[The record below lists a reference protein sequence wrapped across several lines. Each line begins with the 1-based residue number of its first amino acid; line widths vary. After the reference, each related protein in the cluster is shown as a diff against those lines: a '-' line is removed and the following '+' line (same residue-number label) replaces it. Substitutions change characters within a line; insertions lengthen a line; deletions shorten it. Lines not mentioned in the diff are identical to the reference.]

1 MLSASIISDFFF
13 GMVGGAPIG
22 IEIEKVPII
31 KLDSSFSFETIIAAC
46 IPAIIAALAIFSSNS
61 NLKKTLKK
69 QDEISKKQIKAE
81 VILKR
86 ESELY
91 NDLVDSFARYAAGVM
106 GYIRVVL
113 EFKSDGHKPDSV
125 LTLLCEQ
132 EIILLR
138 EINIYQAKVQFL
150 LPLDYEDRSYILSKM
165 DEIKN
170 IALRSDINPSSTPK
184 EINERET
191 EIMSMLVDMSN
202 RKKESLMA
210 DLLY

>member
-1 MLSASIISDFFF
+1 MIYMASDVFWDMISSIP
-13 GMVGGAPIG
+13 VG
-22 IEIEKVPII
+22 IEIDKVPVI
-31 KLDSSFSFETIIAAC
+31 KIDPAFSVETIIAAC
-46 IPAIIAALAIFSSNS
+46 IPAIIAAFAIFSSNS
-61 NLKKTLKK
+61 NLKETLKK

-81 VILKR
+81 VILRR
-86 ESELY
+86 EYELY
-91 NDLVDSFARYAAGVM
+91 NDLIDSFARYASGVM
-106 GYIRVVL
+106 GYIRVVF
-113 EFKSDGHKPDSV
+113 ESKDEGHKPDSV

-132 EIILLR
+132 EIIFLR
-138 EINIYQAKVQFL
+138 EINIYQAKVRFL